1 MILEKVTAN
10 KKLIAEDLI
19 LIWEDAVR
27 KTNSFLKEEN
37 IAKLRP
43 LAKLAIKN
51 MQTLLIAKEKNNT
64 IMGFVAIENKKIE
77 MLFVKPEFLG
87 IGVGKALLLFAIKN
101 YNAMWVDVSEQ
112 NIKAL
117 EFYKRM
123 GFTVFCCSKANN
135 TTNSF
140 TIFHMKWEEEK

>member
-10 KKLIAEDLI
+10 KKLIAEDLV

-27 KTNSFLKEEN
+27 KTHSFLKEEN

-43 LAKLAIKN
+43 LVKLAIKN
-51 MQTLLIAKEKNNT
+51 MQTLLIAKERDNN
-64 IMGFVAIENKKIE
+64 IMGFIAVENKKIE
-77 MLFVKPEFLG
+77 MLFVKPEFFDLG
-87 IGVGKALLLFAIKN
+87 IEKALLLFAIKN
-101 YNAMWVDVSEQ
+101 YDVMWVDVSEQ

-123 GFTVFCCSKANN
+123 GFSVFCCSKANN
-135 TTNSF
+135 AVNSF
-140 TIFHMKWEEEK
+140 PILHMKWEGEK

>member
-27 KTNSFLKEEN
+27 KTHSFLKEEN

-43 LAKLAIKN
+43 LVKLAIKN
-51 MQTLLIAKEKNNT
+51 MQTLLIAKEKSGN
-64 IMGFVAIENKKIE
+64 IMGFIAIENKKIE
-77 MLFVKPEFLG
+77 MLFVKPEFFK
-87 IGVGKALLLFAIKN
+87 IGVGKALLLFAVKN
-101 YNAMWVDVSEQ
+101 YDAIWVDVNEQ
-112 NIKAL
+112 NVKAI
-117 EFYKRM
+117 EFYKHM
-123 GFTVFCCSKANN
+123 GFTVFSYSKANN

-140 TIFHMKWEEEK
+140 RIVHMKWKEEI

>member
-51 MQTLLIAKEKNNT
+51 MQTLLDRKS
-64 IMGFVAIENKKIE
+64 V
-77 MLFVKPEFLG
+77 V
-87 IGVGKALLLFAIKN
+87 
-101 YNAMWVDVSEQ
+101 
-112 NIKAL
+112 
-117 EFYKRM
+117 
-123 GFTVFCCSKANN
+123 
-135 TTNSF
+135 
-140 TIFHMKWEEEK
+140 